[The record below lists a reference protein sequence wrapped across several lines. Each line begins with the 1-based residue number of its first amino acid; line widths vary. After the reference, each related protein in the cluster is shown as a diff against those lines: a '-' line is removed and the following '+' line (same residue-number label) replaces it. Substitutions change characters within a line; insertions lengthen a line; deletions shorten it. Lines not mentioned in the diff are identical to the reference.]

1 MGDGTMAERMVKAVL
16 TSALGYVFVVV
27 SAFAISATIG
37 VITGYHPSLHFF
49 TLTLITFR
57 LIEISQAF
65 LIVPLL
71 IAMFATIFLS
81 CIRMDTRIAGGFG
94 LASYYILVGLIFAII
109 GGDFPYELLIL
120 WIALVFL
127 LGFLSAIA
135 TDTFE
140 RFLGFRERK
149 SWFQV

>member
-1 MGDGTMAERMVKAVL
+1 MAERMVKAVL
-16 TSALGYVFVVV
+16 TSTLGYVFVVV

-37 VITGYHPSLHFF
+37 VITGYHPSLRFF
-49 TLTLITFR
+49 TLTLITFG

-81 CIRMDTRIAGGFG
+81 CIPMDTRTAGGLG

-120 WIALVFL
+120 WVALVFL
-127 LGFLSAIA
+127 FGFLSAIA
-135 TDTFE
+135 TDTFGKL
-140 RFLGFRERK
+140 LGFRERK
-149 SWFQV
+149 S